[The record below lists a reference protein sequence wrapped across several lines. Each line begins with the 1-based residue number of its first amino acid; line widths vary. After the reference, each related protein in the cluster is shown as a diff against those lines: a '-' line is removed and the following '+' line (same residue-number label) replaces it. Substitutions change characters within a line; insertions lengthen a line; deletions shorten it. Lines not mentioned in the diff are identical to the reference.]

1 MKENILIGSLL
12 ILCLSYSFYNLNS
25 IQNSLNQYNLKSST
39 LQNLENSDKQQLKK
53 IDVAVEKKLDLS
65 ELKVTLKEELV
76 KKMYNLNKLL
86 EEYSDELLKK
96 QIDSLPKNVLPQ
108 VEKFTKERTFDDKK
122 EHYKI
127 LTYDQETQMNLESHV
142 SKWEK
147 IAPKQNV
154 INNIHKDTHRWFER
168 YLSENTIEQRI
179 KELQKIDLSED
190 LKLTRENLKKRIENK
205 KKLAKAANKTAEDE
219 KLFKETS
226 DKIEVIQQKLEKIK
240 ENLMFK

>member
-86 EEYSDELLKK
+86 EEYSEELFKK
-96 QIDSLPKNVLPQ
+96 QIDSS
-108 VEKFTKERTFDDKK
+108 F
-122 EHYKI
+122 YI
-127 LTYDQETQMNLESHV
+127 LD
-142 SKWEK
+142 
-147 IAPKQNV
+147 
-154 INNIHKDTHRWFER
+154 
-168 YLSENTIEQRI
+168 
-179 KELQKIDLSED
+179 
-190 LKLTRENLKKRIENK
+190 
-205 KKLAKAANKTAEDE
+205 
-219 KLFKETS
+219 
-226 DKIEVIQQKLEKIK
+226 
-240 ENLMFK
+240 